1 LNGSDSVDDGSG
13 AAATRVAATGHG
25 GGSSVRPPRKTNHSR
40 RGKGRDRARKEEAQK
55 LSRIRKNR
63 QTKQLICLTKLR
75 MRQQKHKSLVQVV
88 TARLA
93 AAIKMND
100 IVKIAELDNQL
111 EQLQK
116 AIIDEED
123 SSDKENSD
131 RAYEDEEEGSKE
143 YEEKGVAHDEEE
155 DPVNKTKK
163 EDVGS
168 SPGDNRLPVFEPD

>member
-1 LNGSDSVDDGSG
+1 
-13 AAATRVAATGHG
+13 
-25 GGSSVRPPRKTNHSR
+25 
-40 RGKGRDRARKEEAQK
+40 
-55 LSRIRKNR
+55 
-63 QTKQLICLTKLR
+63 

-143 YEEKGVAHDEEE
+143 YEEKGVARDEEE

-168 SPGDNRLPVFEPD
+168 SPGDNRLPVFEPDQQSVGRDITNLL